1 MNDKPDKAD
10 QFRRQ
15 PSVFSQILICDL
27 NTIDRIVTLGHAT
40 SRPLFPMG
48 RKDNERHL

>member
-1 MNDKPDKAD
+1 MMGEQNEKD
-10 QFRRQ
+10 QFMRQ
-15 PSVFSQILICDL
+15 PSVFSLILICDL

-48 RKDNERHL
+48 RKGNERHL